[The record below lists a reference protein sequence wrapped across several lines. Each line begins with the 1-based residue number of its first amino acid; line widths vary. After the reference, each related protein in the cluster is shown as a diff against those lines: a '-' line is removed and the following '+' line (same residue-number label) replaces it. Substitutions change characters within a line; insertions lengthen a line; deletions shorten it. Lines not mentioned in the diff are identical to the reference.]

1 MSHRKKSYSLTLKL
15 ATKRSASLASIDPA
29 LELGNGL
36 SLASYQAALTDTRS
50 KLASYNTI
58 LSAADEARLAFR
70 AAERNLRDLNDR
82 MLAGVASRFG
92 RDSSQ
97 YAMAGGTRTSDRRR
111 LRRKPSDQQP
121 EAA

>member
-1 MSHRKKSYSLTLKL
+1 MSHRKKSYSITLKL
-15 ATKRSASLASIDPA
+15 AANRSASLASIDPA

-36 SLASYQAALTDTRS
+36 SLATYQAALTDTRT

-70 AAERNLRDLNDR
+70 AAEKSLRDLNDR

-92 RDSSQ
+92 RDSSE
-97 YAMAGGTRTSDRRR
+97 YAMAGGTRTSDRKR
-111 LRRKPSDQQP
+111 LRRNPPVQP
-121 EAA
+121 PAAA